1 MQAWDAAGVPDP
13 TRRQTE
19 RSSRAWDRG
28 AAAVS
33 PVRIDAV
40 CDGGA
45 TLASVLQTSGRMTLD
60 WLLAR
65 CRVLEERAAAVY
77 RTFASRSRH
86 DPEMCA
92 MWTALAREEATHAKA
107 LTRAAGWLDGAQGWQ
122 TRLEGWDDEL
132 DEIET
137 RLAYAERPEIGADI
151 DRQLV
156 AALAL
161 ERTELDTI
169 FHRLLSILPTAG
181 DVARSAQAHTAPL
194 LAAAARRGGNPSV
207 EFEAALLRAHQQ
219 LRHAS

>member
-1 MQAWDAAGVPDP
+1 MN
-13 TRRQTE
+13 
-19 RSSRAWDRG
+19 
-28 AAAVS
+28 
-33 PVRIDAV
+33 
-40 CDGGA
+40 
-45 TLASVLQTSGRMTLD
+45 LD

-65 CRVLEERAAAVY
+65 CRVLEERAAAIY
-77 RTFASRSRH
+77 RTFASRTRH

-92 MWTALAREEATHAKA
+92 LWTALAREESLHAKA

-122 TRLEGWDDEL
+122 TRLEGWEEEL

-169 FHRLLSILPTAG
+169 FHRLLSILPIG
-181 DVARSAQAHTAPL
+181 DVARSGEAHTAPL
-194 LAAAARRGGNPSV
+194 LDAAMRRATNPAV
-207 EFEAALLRAHQQ
+207 QFEATLLRAHQR